1 MVIDHWTANPPDDFL
16 QYMELWIRIRHIP
29 VNLFTTNTMYALD
42 KEVGK
47 VEEIAY
53 DPKVS
58 HTKDYIRA
66 KILFNVD
73 NPAKAFRRLEVSKES
88 TVTIEFE
95 YEKIHK
101 RCFHCL
107 RLTHEKLHCPLLK
120 KGAQKVKIFLQTSRN
135 VNDAPVSTNLLE
147 GKLGSSVF
155 EQGIE
160 EKRTKSSICLTKITK
175 ELDKGKGH
183 VFSYHDPTSDKFRIS
198 GYTQISHPK
207 LSLRDKEEDD
217 TESSASHFSAS
228 SEPVLPTGF
237 RLGPSSGGRVS
248 GIQGMSKAGRRRP
261 SSWKR
266 KAFLKASVPV
276 IDTSSM
282 LISKDGNA
290 KRKPSTLVL
299 PENKSLKVSNS
310 TVASVLKPLPPQ

>member
-29 VNLFTTNTMYALD
+29 VNLFTTNTMYALA

-73 NPAKAFRRLEVSKES
+73 NPTKAFGRLEVSKES

-147 GKLGSSVF
+147 GPPGFPLLFPELS
-155 EQGIE
+155 
-160 EKRTKSSICLTKITK
+160 K
-175 ELDKGKGH
+175 EDRKMSLL
-183 VFSYHDPTSDKFRIS
+183 Y
-198 GYTQISHPK
+198 ISH
-207 LSLRDKEEDD
+207 SDE
-217 TESSASHFSAS
+217 TERK
-228 SEPVLPTGF
+228 T
-237 RLGPSSGGRVS
+237 RIQRV
-248 GIQGMSKAGRRRP
+248 
-261 SSWKR
+261 
-266 KAFLKASVPV
+266 
-276 IDTSSM
+276 
-282 LISKDGNA
+282 
-290 KRKPSTLVL
+290 
-299 PENKSLKVSNS
+299 
-310 TVASVLKPLPPQ
+310 

>member
-1 MVIDHWTANPPDDFL
+1 M
-16 QYMELWIRIRHIP
+16 
-29 VNLFTTNTMYALD
+29 
-42 KEVGK
+42 
-47 VEEIAY
+47 
-53 DPKVS
+53 
-58 HTKDYIRA
+58 
-66 KILFNVD
+66 
-73 NPAKAFRRLEVSKES
+73 
-88 TVTIEFE
+88 
-95 YEKIHK
+95 
-101 RCFHCL
+101 
-107 RLTHEKLHCPLLK
+107 
-120 KGAQKVKIFLQTSRN
+120 
-135 VNDAPVSTNLLE
+135 
-147 GKLGSSVF
+147 F

-248 GIQGMSKAGRRRP
+248 RIQGMSKAGRRRP

-266 KAFLKASVPV
+266 KAFSKASVPV
-276 IDTSSM
+276 NDTSSM

-299 PENKSLKVSNS
+299 SENKSLKVSNS
-310 TVASVLKPLPPQ
+310 TVPSVLKPLPPL